1 MKSLFFILISG
12 LITST
17 TVCSQPTTVINLKPV
32 YVCDIKDSVV
42 LTDTGFFKP
51 SGYTDA
57 VKTTLKQ
64 IIFDENTGIIRGTGK
79 FKLEVVQQ
87 KTAGNGLIARREY
100 HGYMVTV
107 IQVLS
112 IRTWQVQTPFTYYDA
127 GNIYSGTCR
136 ILN

>member
-1 MKSLFFILISG
+1 MKKLIVMLVSG
-12 LITST
+12 LLMAT
-17 TVCSQPTTVINLKPV
+17 TAYSQTKPV

-42 LTDTGFFKP
+42 VTENGLLKP

-57 VKTTLKQ
+57 VKKTLKQ

-79 FKLEVVQQ
+79 FQLEVVQQ
-87 KTAGNGLIARREY
+87 KAEGNGLIARREY

-112 IRTWQVQTPFTYYDA
+112 IRTWQSQTPFTYYDA

-136 ILN
+136 ILS

>member
-1 MKSLFFILISG
+1 MKPLFFILISG

-17 TVCSQPTTVINLKPV
+17 TVCSQPTTVTNLKPV
-32 YVCDIKDSVV
+32 YVCDIKDSVA
-42 LTDTGFFKP
+42 LTDTGFLKP
-51 SGYTDA
+51 DGYSNA
-57 VKTTLKQ
+57 VKDTLKQ

-87 KTAGNGLIARREY
+87 KAEGNGLIARREY
-100 HGYMVTV
+100 KGVMTTI

-112 IRTWQVQTPFTYYDA
+112 IRTWQAHIPFTYYDA
-127 GNIYSGTCR
+127 GRIHSGTCR